1 MGEINYR
8 KRGKKW
14 EYRFEA
20 APVDGK
26 RKQISKGGFT
36 TKAECIIAAEEAKR
50 RYNSPGKITAP
61 KEISISDYL
70 DYWFDHYCV
79 MNTAYNTQLSYIGI
93 IKNHLKPQ
101 FGIYK
106 LNALSTAA
114 VQEYIYDLKKAGL
127 SKNTIVGIISVL
139 SGAYEYAIEPLHYL
153 DANPCDRVKYP
164 KFESK
169 SDKGHYYITP
179 ETFKN
184 IIELFPD
191 KDYFRIPIIIGYRCG
206 LRIGEV
212 FGLTW
217 DDIDFKNNTI
227 SIKRQIIKRNYG
239 VEVRQVVEKK
249 KKKEEKSRWY
259 LATLKTPMAVRT
271 ISVDI
276 DTMNILKKYH
286 RKQLENRLE
295 YGEYYTEQYLQDEKD
310 EKGNTIQRIIPV
322 QRCIPC
328 MLPQADVVFRR
339 ENGEYIST
347 DSFKYASRVIHS
359 KISEPFDFHSL
370 RHTHATMLAEAGA
383 NPEAVRKRMGHTD
396 IKITLKYY
404 THVTEKLEADMMEK
418 IEKFVH
424 A

>member
-8 KRGKKW
+8 KRGKNW
-14 EYRFEA
+14 EYRFEG

-26 RKQISKGGFT
+26 RKQISKGGFA
-36 TKAECIIAAEEAKR
+36 TKAECITAAEEAKR
-50 RYNSPGKITAP
+50 RYNTPGKISTP

-70 DYWFDHYCV
+70 DYWFDTYCV
-79 MNTAYNTQLSYIGI
+79 MNTAYNTQLSYAGI

-114 VQEYIYDLKKAGL
+114 IQEYIYDLKKNGL
-127 SKNTIVGIISVL
+127 SKHTIKGIIAVL
-139 SGAYEYAIEPLHYL
+139 SGSYEYAIEPLHYV
-153 DANPCDRVKYP
+153 DTNPCDRVKYP
-164 KFESK
+164 KSERK
-169 SDKGHYYITP
+169 SDKGHYYIKP
-179 ETFKN
+179 DTFKN
-184 IIELFPD
+184 IIELFQD

-206 LRIGEV
+206 LRISEV

-217 DDIDFKNNTI
+217 DDIDFQNNTI
-227 SIKRQIIKRNYG
+227 TIKRQIVKRNYG
-239 VEVRQVVEKK
+239 TEVRKVIEKK
-249 KKKEEKSRWY
+249 NKKEEKSRWY
-259 LATLKTPMAVRT
+259 FAELKTPAAFRT
-271 ISVDI
+271 ISVDT

-286 RKQLENRLE
+286 RKQLENSLE
-295 YGEYYTEQYLQDEKD
+295 YGEYYTEHYLQEEKD

-328 MLPQADVVFRR
+328 TLPQADVVFRR

-347 DSFKYASRVIHS
+347 DSFKYASRVIHN
-359 KISEPFDFHSL
+359 KINEPFDFHSL

-383 NPEAVRKRMGHTD
+383 NPEAVRKRLGHAD
-396 IKITLKYY
+396 IKITLQYY

-418 IEKFVH
+418 IERFVH